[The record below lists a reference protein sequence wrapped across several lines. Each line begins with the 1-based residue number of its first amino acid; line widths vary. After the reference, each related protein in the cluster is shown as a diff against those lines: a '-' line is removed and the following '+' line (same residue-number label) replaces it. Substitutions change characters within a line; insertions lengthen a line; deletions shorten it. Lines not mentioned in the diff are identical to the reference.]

1 MGQYLLGTIFEN
13 LFLLRFEGFNASTNS
28 SPELWQS
35 LTSSKRWN
43 NKYFSLQF
51 ARLAIDYII

>member
-43 NKYFSLQF
+43 NKYFSL
-51 ARLAIDYII
+51 